1 MRGILTFLF
10 LLLAITVLSQSEVKT
25 ATVDSVELNEVQ
37 VTAARYPQSLRS
49 LAAPVQIVSSNKLQ
63 GISTGDLSSALSSVP
78 GVQLQSGTFQTLKLT
93 LRGIG
98 SRSQYSTNRTHV
110 YIDDIPL
117 TGGDGTSVFDDLEL
131 SFLSRAEITKGSY
144 SAWYGSGMGGSLRF
158 VSQKASDKTFS
169 ADAGATAGSFG
180 LLKFSGLALSG
191 FKSGKLTVGLS
202 HLSGDGY
209 RQNSSYSRSSALL
222 TGEFSDVKALGKI
235 TYLLMLSD
243 VDAFTPSSVDES
255 TFLNNPEAAAANWLN
270 VKGFKAYQR
279 LLAGVKIDTRLS
291 RGWTNTFLL
300 NTNTYDQYEL
310 RPFNILDDRS
320 VTFSVQESV
329 RFQTE
334 NANVSFGIEALTER
348 YNWQTLTNNT
358 LEVLTDAQE
367 NRSHINAFASSE
379 WLLSEKIRISLAAN
393 LNFTEYSLTENQV
406 PDRPVTNGNYAG
418 KAILSP
424 MAGVVYQL
432 SDAVSLYGSAGHGF
446 SNPTV
451 EESLN
456 SEGMMN
462 SHLRP
467 EQGWTFDAGAKCW
480 FPELRIFLQGSAYL
494 IALNDLLVTKRPAE
508 DVFYG
513 ENAGSSL
520 LKGLEMT
527 FRQQAFDWLNYSI
540 SGSVS
545 DNRFSSF
552 SENSISYAGK
562 NLPGIPQSQLYSDME
577 IILPWQIKFHAAF
590 RYSGKQYA
598 NDANQVLVKG
608 WKTFDAGVR
617 YETKQLAK
625 LHLNVQL
632 AVNNLFNED
641 YASMILINAPS
652 FNGRAPRYY
661 YPALPRNFAF
671 TLRLQWK

>member
-1 MRGILTFLF
+1 MRSVLTFLF
-10 LLLAITVLSQSEVKT
+10 LLVAKTVLSQSEVKT
-25 ATVDSVELNEVQ
+25 ATADSVELNEVQ

-49 LAAPVQIVSSNKLQ
+49 LAAPVQIVSQNKLQ
-63 GISTGDLSSALSSVP
+63 RISTGDLSSALASVP

-98 SRSQYSTNRTHV
+98 SRSQYSTNRTRV

-158 VSQKASDKTFS
+158 ISQKASDKTFS
-169 ADAGATAGSFG
+169 ADAGVTAGSFG
-180 LLKFSGLALSG
+180 LLKFSGMALSV
-191 FKSGKLTVGLS
+191 FESGKLTVGLS

-243 VDAFTPSSVDES
+243 VNAFTPSSVDEN
-255 TFLNNPEAAAANWLN
+255 TFLNNLQAAAANWLN

-279 LLAGVKIDTRLS
+279 LLAGVKIDTKLS
-291 RGWTNTFLL
+291 RAWTNTLLL

-320 VTFSVQESV
+320 VTFSVQESA
-329 RFQTE
+329 RFQAE
-334 NANVSFGIEALTER
+334 NVNLSFGIEALTER
-348 YNWQTLTNNT
+348 YNWQTQANNT

-367 NRSHINAFASSE
+367 NRSHINAFASTE
-379 WLLSEKIRISLAAN
+379 WLPSEKIRISLAAN
-393 LNFTEYSLTENQV
+393 LNFTEYSLTEKQV

-418 KAILSP
+418 KAIFSP
-424 MAGVVYQL
+424 MAGVVYRL
-432 SDAVSLYGSAGHGF
+432 SEAVSLYGSAGHGF

-462 SHLRP
+462 THLRP

-480 FPELRIFLQGSAYL
+480 FPEARIYLQGSAYL

-513 ENAGSSL
+513 ENAGSSM

-552 SENSISYAGK
+552 SENNISYAGK

-577 IILPWQIKFHAAF
+577 IVLPWQIKFHAAF
-590 RYSGKQYA
+590 RYSGMQYA
-598 NDANQVLVKG
+598 DDANQVLVKG
-608 WKTFDAGVR
+608 WKTLDAGVR
-617 YETKQLAK
+617 YETKLLGK

-632 AVNNLFNED
+632 AVNNLLNEH

-661 YPALPRNFAF
+661 YPALPRNFALS
-671 TLRLQWK
+671 LRLRWE

>member
-1 MRGILTFLF
+1 MRSALTFLF
-10 LLLAITVLSQSEVKT
+10 LLFVKTVLSQSEVKT

-37 VTAARYPQSLRS
+37 VTAARYPQSLRW
-49 LAAPVQIVSSNKLQ
+49 LATPVQLVSSNMLQ
-63 GISTGDLSSALSSVP
+63 RISTGDLSSALASVP

-98 SRSQYSTNRTHV
+98 SRSQYSTNRTRV

-144 SAWYGSGMGGSLRF
+144 SAWYGSGMGGTLRF
-158 VSQKASDKTFS
+158 VSQKASDKLFS
-169 ADAGATAGSFG
+169 ADAGATSGSFG
-180 LLKFSGLALSG
+180 LLKFLGMARSG
-191 FKSGKLTVGLS
+191 FESGKLTVGLS

-209 RQNSSYSRSSALL
+209 RQNSSYSRNSALL

-243 VDAFTPSSVDES
+243 VNAFTPSSVDENTS
-255 TFLNNPEAAAANWLN
+255 LNNPEAAAANWLN

-279 LLAGVKIDTRLS
+279 LLAGVKIDTKLS
-291 RGWTNTFLL
+291 RAWTNTLLL
-300 NTNTYDQYEL
+300 NTNAYDQYEL

-334 NANVSFGIEALTER
+334 NANVAFGIEALTER
-348 YNWQTLTNNT
+348 YNWQTQANNT
-358 LEVLTDAQE
+358 LEVLTDALE
-367 NRSHINAFASSE
+367 NRSHINAFASTE
-379 WLLSEKIRISLAAN
+379 WLASEKIRISLAAN

-418 KAILSP
+418 KAIFSP
-424 MAGVVYQL
+424 MAGVVYRL
-432 SDAVSLYGSAGHGF
+432 SEAVSLYGSAGHGF

-462 SHLRP
+462 THLRP

-480 FPELRIFLQGSAYL
+480 FPEARIYLQGSAYL

-513 ENAGSSL
+513 ENAGSSM

-552 SENSISYAGK
+552 SENNISYAGK

-577 IILPWQIKFHAAF
+577 IILPWQIKFHTAF
-590 RYSGKQYA
+590 RYSGMQYA
-598 NDANQVLVKG
+598 DDANRVLVKG
-608 WKTFDAGVR
+608 WKTLDAGVR
-617 YETKQLAK
+617 YETKLLGK
-625 LHLNVQL
+625 LHLNAQL
-632 AVNNLFNED
+632 AVNNLFNEH

>member
-1 MRGILTFLF
+1 MRSALTFLF
-10 LLLAITVLSQSEVKT
+10 LLFVKTVLSQSEVKT

-49 LAAPVQIVSSNKLQ
+49 LAAPVQLISSNMLQ
-63 GISTGDLSSALSSVP
+63 RISTGDLSSALASVP

-98 SRSQYSTNRTHV
+98 SRSQYSTNRTRV

-158 VSQKASDKTFS
+158 VSQKASDKLFS
-169 ADAGATAGSFG
+169 ADAGATSGSFG
-180 LLKFSGLALSG
+180 LLKFLGMARSG
-191 FKSGKLTVGLS
+191 FESGKLTVGLS

-209 RQNSSYSRSSALL
+209 RQNSSYSRNSALL

-243 VDAFTPSSVDES
+243 VNAFTPSSVDENTS
-255 TFLNNPEAAAANWLN
+255 LNNPEAAAANWLN

-279 LLAGVKIDTRLS
+279 LLAGVKIDTKLS
-291 RGWTNTFLL
+291 RAWTNTLLL
-300 NTNTYDQYEL
+300 NTNAYDQYEL

-334 NANVSFGIEALTER
+334 NANVAFGIEALTER
-348 YNWQTLTNNT
+348 YNWQTQANNT
-358 LEVLTDAQE
+358 LEVLTDALE
-367 NRSHINAFASSE
+367 NRSHINAFASTE
-379 WLLSEKIRISLAAN
+379 WLASEKIRISLAAN
-393 LNFTEYSLTENQV
+393 LNFTEYRLTENQV

-418 KAILSP
+418 KAIFSP
-424 MAGVVYQL
+424 MAGVVYRL
-432 SDAVSLYGSAGHGF
+432 SEAVSLYGSAGHGF

-462 SHLRP
+462 THLRP

-480 FPELRIFLQGSAYL
+480 FPEARIYLQGSAYL

-513 ENAGSSL
+513 ENAGSSM

-552 SENSISYAGK
+552 SENNISYAGK

-577 IILPWQIKFHAAF
+577 IILPWQIKFHTTF
-590 RYSGKQYA
+590 RYSGMQYA
-598 NDANQVLVKG
+598 DDANRVLVKG
-608 WKTFDAGVR
+608 WKTLDAGVR
-617 YETKQLAK
+617 YETKLLGK
-625 LHLNVQL
+625 LHLNAQL
-632 AVNNLFNED
+632 AVNNLFNEH

>member
-1 MRGILTFLF
+1 MRSVLTFLF
-10 LLLAITVLSQSEVKT
+10 LLFAKTVLSQSEVKT
-25 ATVDSVELNEVQ
+25 ANADSVELSEVQ

-49 LAAPVQIVSSNKLQ
+49 LAAPVQIVSQNKMQ
-63 GISTGDLSSALSSVP
+63 RISTGDLSSALASVP
-78 GVQLQSGTFQTLKLT
+78 GVQVQSGTFQTLKLT

-98 SRSQYSTNRTHV
+98 SRSQYSTNRTRV

-158 VSQKASDKTFS
+158 VSQKASDKLFS
-169 ADAGATAGSFG
+169 ADAGVTAGSFG
-180 LLKFSGLALSG
+180 LLKFSGMTLSG
-191 FKSGKLTVGLS
+191 FESGKLTVGLS

-243 VDAFTPSSVDES
+243 VNAFTPSSVDEN
-255 TFLNNPEAAAANWLN
+255 TFLNNPQDAAANWLN

-279 LLAGVKIDTRLS
+279 LLAGVKIDTKLS
-291 RGWTNTFLL
+291 RAWTNTLLL

-329 RFQTE
+329 RYQTE
-334 NANVSFGIEALTER
+334 NVNLSFGIEALTER
-348 YNWQTLTNNT
+348 YNWQTQANNT
-358 LEVLTDAQE
+358 LEVLTDALE
-367 NRSHINAFASSE
+367 TRSHINAFASTE
-379 WLLSEKIRISLAAN
+379 WLASEKIRISLAAN
-393 LNFTEYSLTENQV
+393 LNFTKYSLTENQV
-406 PDRPVTNGNYAG
+406 SDRPVTNGNYAG
-418 KAILSP
+418 KAIFSP

-432 SDAVSLYGSAGHGF
+432 SEAVSLYGSAGHGF

-462 SHLRP
+462 THLRP

-480 FPELRIFLQGSAYL
+480 FPEARIYLQGSAYL

-513 ENAGSSL
+513 ENAGSSM

-552 SENSISYAGK
+552 SENNISYAGK
-562 NLPGIPQSQLYSDME
+562 KLPGIPQSQLYSDME
-577 IILPWQIKFHAAF
+577 IILPWQIKFHTAF
-590 RYSGKQYA
+590 RYSGMQYA
-598 NDANQVLVKG
+598 DDANQVLVKG
-608 WKTFDAGVR
+608 WKTLDAGVR
-617 YETKQLAK
+617 YETKLFGK

-632 AVNNLFNED
+632 AVNNLLNEH

>member
-1 MRGILTFLF
+1 MRSALTFLF
-10 LLLAITVLSQSEVKT
+10 LLFVKTVLSQSEVKT

-49 LAAPVQIVSSNKLQ
+49 LAAPVQLISSNMLQ
-63 GISTGDLSSALSSVP
+63 RISTGDLSSALASVP

-98 SRSQYSTNRTHV
+98 SRSQYSTNRTRV

-158 VSQKASDKTFS
+158 VSQKASDKLFS
-169 ADAGATAGSFG
+169 ADAGATSGSFG
-180 LLKFSGLALSG
+180 LLKFLGMARSG
-191 FKSGKLTVGLS
+191 FESGKLTVGLS

-209 RQNSSYSRSSALL
+209 RQNSSYSRNSALL

-243 VDAFTPSSVDES
+243 VNAFTPSSVDENTS
-255 TFLNNPEAAAANWLN
+255 LNNPEAAAANWLN

-279 LLAGVKIDTRLS
+279 LLAGVKIDTKLS
-291 RGWTNTFLL
+291 RAWTNTLLL
-300 NTNTYDQYEL
+300 NTNAYDQYEL

-334 NANVSFGIEALTER
+334 NANVAFGIEALTER
-348 YNWQTLTNNT
+348 YNWQTQANNT
-358 LEVLTDAQE
+358 LEVLTDALE
-367 NRSHINAFASSE
+367 NRSHINAFASTE
-379 WLLSEKIRISLAAN
+379 WLASEKIRISLAAN

-418 KAILSP
+418 KAIFSP
-424 MAGVVYQL
+424 MAGVVYRL
-432 SDAVSLYGSAGHGF
+432 SEAVSLYGSAGHGF

-462 SHLRP
+462 THLRP

-480 FPELRIFLQGSAYL
+480 FPEARIYLQGSAYL

-513 ENAGSSL
+513 ENAGSSM

-552 SENSISYAGK
+552 SENNISYAGK

-577 IILPWQIKFHAAF
+577 IILPWQIKFHTAF
-590 RYSGKQYA
+590 RYSGMQYA
-598 NDANQVLVKG
+598 DDANRVLVKG
-608 WKTFDAGVR
+608 WKTLDAGVR
-617 YETKQLAK
+617 YETKLLGK
-625 LHLNVQL
+625 LHLNAQL
-632 AVNNLFNED
+632 AVNNLFNEH

>member
-1 MRGILTFLF
+1 MF
-10 LLLAITVLSQSEVKT
+10 LLFVKTVLSQSEVKT

-49 LAAPVQIVSSNKLQ
+49 LAAPVQLISSNMLQ
-63 GISTGDLSSALSSVP
+63 RISTGDLSSALASGP

-98 SRSQYSTNRTHV
+98 SRSQYSTNRTRV

-158 VSQKASDKTFS
+158 VSQKASDKLFL
-169 ADAGATAGSFG
+169 ADAGATSGSFG
-180 LLKFSGLALSG
+180 LLKFLGMARSG
-191 FKSGKLTVGLS
+191 FESGKLTVGLS

-209 RQNSSYSRSSALL
+209 RQNSSYSRNSALL

-243 VDAFTPSSVDES
+243 VNAFTPSSVDENTS
-255 TFLNNPEAAAANWLN
+255 LNNPEAAAANWLN

-279 LLAGVKIDTRLS
+279 LLAGVKIDTKLS
-291 RGWTNTFLL
+291 RAWTNTLLL
-300 NTNTYDQYEL
+300 NTNAYDQYEL

-334 NANVSFGIEALTER
+334 NANVAFGIEALTER
-348 YNWQTLTNNT
+348 YNWQTQANNT
-358 LEVLTDAQE
+358 LEVLTDALE
-367 NRSHINAFASSE
+367 NRSHINAFASTD
-379 WLLSEKIRISLAAN
+379 WLASEKIRISLAAN

-418 KAILSP
+418 KAIFSP
-424 MAGVVYQL
+424 MAGVVYRL
-432 SDAVSLYGSAGHGF
+432 SEAVSLYGSAGHGF
-446 SNPTV
+446 SNHTV

-462 SHLRP
+462 KHLRP
-467 EQGWTFDAGAKCW
+467 EEGWTFDAGAKCW
-480 FPELRIFLQGSAYL
+480 FPEARIYLQGSAYL

-513 ENAGSSL
+513 ENAGSSM

-552 SENSISYAGK
+552 SENNISYAGK
-562 NLPGIPQSQLYSDME
+562 NLPGIPQSQLYSDM
-577 IILPWQIKFHAAF
+577 
-590 RYSGKQYA
+590 
-598 NDANQVLVKG
+598 
-608 WKTFDAGVR
+608 
-617 YETKQLAK
+617 
-625 LHLNVQL
+625 
-632 AVNNLFNED
+632 
-641 YASMILINAPS
+641 
-652 FNGRAPRYY
+652 
-661 YPALPRNFAF
+661 
-671 TLRLQWK
+671 

>member
-1 MRGILTFLF
+1 MRSVLTFLF
-10 LLLAITVLSQSEVKT
+10 LLFAKTVLSQSEVKT
-25 ATVDSVELNEVQ
+25 ANADSVELSEVQ

-49 LAAPVQIVSSNKLQ
+49 LAAPVQIVSQNKMQ
-63 GISTGDLSSALSSVP
+63 RISTGDLSSALASVP

-98 SRSQYSTNRTHV
+98 SRSQYSTNRTCV

-117 TGGDGTSVFDDLEL
+117 TGGEGTSVFDDVEL
-131 SFLSRAEITKGSY
+131 SFLSHAEITKGSY

-158 VSQKASDKTFS
+158 ISQKASDKLFS
-169 ADAGATAGSFG
+169 ADAGVTGGSFG

-191 FKSGKLTVGLS
+191 FESGKLTVGLS

-243 VDAFTPSSVDES
+243 VNAFTPSSVDEN
-255 TFLNNPEAAAANWLN
+255 TFLNNPQAAALNWLN

-279 LLAGVKIDTRLS
+279 LLAGVKIDTKLS
-291 RGWTNTFLL
+291 RAWTNTLLL
-300 NTNTYDQYEL
+300 NTNIYDQYEL

-334 NANVSFGIEALTER
+334 NANVAFGIEALTER
-348 YNWQTLTNNT
+348 YNWQTQANNT
-358 LEVLTDAQE
+358 LEILTDAQE
-367 NRSHINAFASSE
+367 NRSHFNAFASTE
-379 WLLSEKIRISLAAN
+379 WLPFEKIRISLAAN
-393 LNFTEYSLTENQV
+393 LNFTKYSLTENQV
-406 PDRPVTNGNYAG
+406 PDRPVTNGNYTG
-418 KAILSP
+418 KAIFSP

-462 SHLRP
+462 THLRP

-480 FPELRIFLQGSAYL
+480 FPEARIFLQGSAYL

-513 ENAGSSL
+513 ENAGSSV
-520 LKGLEMT
+520 LKGLEIT

-552 SENSISYAGK
+552 SENDISYAGK

-577 IILPWQIKFHAAF
+577 IILPWQIKFHTAF
-590 RYSGKQYA
+590 RYSGMQYA
-598 NDANQVLVKG
+598 DDANQVLVKG
-608 WKTFDAGVR
+608 WKTLDAGVR
-617 YETKQLAK
+617 YETKLLGK

-632 AVNNLFNED
+632 AVNNLLNEL

>member
-1 MRGILTFLF
+1 MRSALTFLF
-10 LLLAITVLSQSEVKT
+10 LLFVKTVLSQSEVKT

-49 LAAPVQIVSSNKLQ
+49 LAAPVQLISSNMLQ
-63 GISTGDLSSALSSVP
+63 RISTGDLSSALASVP

-98 SRSQYSTNRTHV
+98 SRSQYSTNRTRV

-158 VSQKASDKTFS
+158 VSQKASDKLFS
-169 ADAGATAGSFG
+169 ADAGATSGSFG
-180 LLKFSGLALSG
+180 LLKFLGMARSG
-191 FKSGKLTVGLS
+191 FESGKLTVGLS

-209 RQNSSYSRSSALL
+209 RQNSSYSRNSALL

-243 VDAFTPSSVDES
+243 VNAFTPSSVDENTS
-255 TFLNNPEAAAANWLN
+255 LNNPEAAAANWLN

-279 LLAGVKIDTRLS
+279 LLAGVKIDTKLS
-291 RGWTNTFLL
+291 RAWTNTLLL
-300 NTNTYDQYEL
+300 NTNAYDQYEL

-334 NANVSFGIEALTER
+334 NANVAFGIEALTER
-348 YNWQTLTNNT
+348 YNWQTQANNT
-358 LEVLTDAQE
+358 LEVLTDALE
-367 NRSHINAFASSE
+367 NRSHINAFASTD
-379 WLLSEKIRISLAAN
+379 WLASEKIRISLAAN

-418 KAILSP
+418 KAIFSP
-424 MAGVVYQL
+424 MAGVVYRL
-432 SDAVSLYGSAGHGF
+432 SEAVSLYGSAGHGF

-462 SHLRP
+462 THLRP

-480 FPELRIFLQGSAYL
+480 FPEARIYLQGSAYL

-513 ENAGSSL
+513 ENAGSSM

-552 SENSISYAGK
+552 SENNISYAGK

-577 IILPWQIKFHAAF
+577 IILPWQIKFHTAF
-590 RYSGKQYA
+590 RYSGMQYA
-598 NDANQVLVKG
+598 DDANRVLVKG
-608 WKTFDAGVR
+608 WKTLDAGVR
-617 YETKQLAK
+617 YETKLLGK
-625 LHLNVQL
+625 LHLNAQL
-632 AVNNLFNED
+632 AVNNLFNEH

>member
-1 MRGILTFLF
+1 MRSALTFLF
-10 LLLAITVLSQSEVKT
+10 LLFVKTVLSQSEVKT

-49 LAAPVQIVSSNKLQ
+49 LAAPVQLISSNMLQ
-63 GISTGDLSSALSSVP
+63 RISTGDLSSALASVP

-98 SRSQYSTNRTHV
+98 SRSQYSTNRTRV

-144 SAWYGSGMGGSLRF
+144 SAWYGSGMGGSLRY
-158 VSQKASDKTFS
+158 VSQKASDKLFS
-169 ADAGATAGSFG
+169 ADAGTTSGSFG
-180 LLKFSGLALSG
+180 LLKFLGMARSG
-191 FKSGKLTVGLS
+191 FESGKLTVGLS

-209 RQNSSYSRSSALL
+209 RQNSSYSRNSALL

-243 VDAFTPSSVDES
+243 VNAFTPSSVDENTS
-255 TFLNNPEAAAANWLN
+255 LNNPEAAAANWLN

-279 LLAGVKIDTRLS
+279 LLAGVKIDTKLS
-291 RGWTNTFLL
+291 RAWTNTLLL
-300 NTNTYDQYEL
+300 NTNAYDQYEL

-334 NANVSFGIEALTER
+334 NANVAFGIEALTER
-348 YNWQTLTNNT
+348 YNWQTQANNT
-358 LEVLTDAQE
+358 LEVLTDALE
-367 NRSHINAFASSE
+367 NRSHINAFASTE
-379 WLLSEKIRISLAAN
+379 WLASEKIRISLAAN

-418 KAILSP
+418 KAIFSP
-424 MAGVVYQL
+424 MAGVVYRL
-432 SDAVSLYGSAGHGF
+432 SEAVSLYGSAGHGF

-462 SHLRP
+462 THLRP

-480 FPELRIFLQGSAYL
+480 FPEARIYLQGSAYL

-513 ENAGSSL
+513 ENAGSSM

-552 SENSISYAGK
+552 SENNISYAGK

-577 IILPWQIKFHAAF
+577 IILPWQIKFHTAF
-590 RYSGKQYA
+590 RYSGMQYA
-598 NDANQVLVKG
+598 DDANRVLVKG
-608 WKTFDAGVR
+608 WKTLDAGVR
-617 YETKQLAK
+617 YETKLLGK
-625 LHLNVQL
+625 LHLNAQL
-632 AVNNLFNED
+632 AVNNLFNEH

>member
-1 MRGILTFLF
+1 
-10 LLLAITVLSQSEVKT
+10 
-25 ATVDSVELNEVQ
+25 
-37 VTAARYPQSLRS
+37 
-49 LAAPVQIVSSNKLQ
+49 
-63 GISTGDLSSALSSVP
+63 
-78 GVQLQSGTFQTLKLT
+78 
-93 LRGIG
+93 
-98 SRSQYSTNRTHV
+98 
-110 YIDDIPL
+110 
-117 TGGDGTSVFDDLEL
+117 
-131 SFLSRAEITKGSY
+131 
-144 SAWYGSGMGGSLRF
+144 MGGSLRF
-158 VSQKASDKTFS
+158 ISQKASDKLFS
-169 ADAGATAGSFG
+169 ADAGMTAGSFG
-180 LLKFSGLALSG
+180 LLKFSCLALSG
-191 FKSGKLTVGLS
+191 FESGKLTVGLS

-243 VDAFTPSSVDES
+243 VNAFTPSSVDES
-255 TFLNNPEAAAANWLN
+255 TFLNDPQAAALNWLN

-279 LLAGVKIDTRLS
+279 LLAGVKIDTKLS
-291 RGWTNTFLL
+291 HQWINTLLL

-334 NANVSFGIEALTER
+334 NVNLSFGIEALTER
-348 YNWQTLTNNT
+348 YNWQTLANNT
-358 LEVLTDAQE
+358 LEVLTDALE
-367 NRSHINAFASSE
+367 NRSHINAFASTE
-379 WLLSEKIRISLAAN
+379 WLPSEKIRISLAAN

-406 PDRPVTNGNYAG
+406 PDRPVTNGDFSG
-418 KAILSP
+418 KAIFSP
-424 MAGVVYQL
+424 MAGIVYQL

-462 SHLRP
+462 THLRP

-480 FPELRIFLQGSAYL
+480 FPEARIYLQGSVYL

-513 ENAGSSL
+513 ENAGSSI

-552 SENSISYAGK
+552 SENNISYAGK

-590 RYSGKQYA
+590 RYSGMQYA
-598 NDANQVLVKG
+598 DDANQVLVKG
-608 WKTFDAGVR
+608 WKTLDAGVR
-617 YETKQLAK
+617 YETKLLGK

-632 AVNNLFNED
+632 AVNNLLNEH

>member
-1 MRGILTFLF
+1 MRSVLTFLF
-10 LLLAITVLSQSEVKT
+10 LLFAKTVLSQSEVKT

-49 LAAPVQIVSSNKLQ
+49 LAAPVQLVSSNMLQ
-63 GISTGDLSSALSSVP
+63 RISTGDLSSALASVP

-98 SRSQYSTNRTHV
+98 SRSQYSTNRTRV

-158 VSQKASDKTFS
+158 VSQKASDKLFS
-169 ADAGATAGSFG
+169 ADAGLTAGSFG
-180 LLKFSGLALSG
+180 LLKFSGMARSG
-191 FKSGKLTVGLS
+191 FESGKLTVGLS

-243 VDAFTPSSVDES
+243 VNAFTPSSVDEN
-255 TFLNNPEAAAANWLN
+255 TFLNNPQAAAANWLN

-279 LLAGVKIDTRLS
+279 LLAGVKIDTKLS
-291 RGWTNTFLL
+291 RAWTNTLLL

-320 VTFSVQESV
+320 VTFSVQESA
-329 RFQTE
+329 RYQTE
-334 NANVSFGIEALTER
+334 NANVAFGIEALTER
-348 YNWQTLTNNT
+348 YNWQTQANNT
-358 LEVLTDAQE
+358 LEVLTDALE
-367 NRSHINAFASSE
+367 TRSHINAFASAE
-379 WLLSEKIRISLAAN
+379 WLPFEKIRISVAAN
-393 LNFTEYSLTENQV
+393 LNFTKYSLTENQV
-406 PDRPVTNGNYAG
+406 SDRPVTNGNYAG
-418 KAILSP
+418 KAIFSP

-432 SDAVSLYGSAGHGF
+432 SEAVSLYGSAGHGF

-462 SHLRP
+462 THLRP

-480 FPELRIFLQGSAYL
+480 FPEARIYLQGSAYL

-513 ENAGSSL
+513 ENAGSSI

-577 IILPWQIKFHAAF
+577 IILPWQIKFHIAF
-590 RYSGKQYA
+590 RYSGMQYA
-598 NDANQVLVKG
+598 DDANQVLVKG
-608 WKTFDAGVR
+608 WKTLDAGVR
-617 YETKQLAK
+617 YETKLLGK

-632 AVNNLFNED
+632 AVNNLLNEH

>member
-1 MRGILTFLF
+1 MRSVLTFLF
-10 LLLAITVLSQSEVKT
+10 LLFAKTVLSQSEVKT

-49 LAAPVQIVSSNKLQ
+49 LAAPVQLVSSNMLQ
-63 GISTGDLSSALSSVP
+63 RISTGDLSSALASVP

-98 SRSQYSTNRTHV
+98 SRSQYSTNRTRV

-158 VSQKASDKTFS
+158 VSQKASDKLFS
-169 ADAGATAGSFG
+169 ADAGLTAGSFG
-180 LLKFSGLALSG
+180 LLKFSGMARSG
-191 FKSGKLTVGLS
+191 FESGKLTVGLS

-243 VDAFTPSSVDES
+243 VNAFTPSSVDEN
-255 TFLNNPEAAAANWLN
+255 TFLNNPQAAAANWLN

-279 LLAGVKIDTRLS
+279 LLAGVKIDTKLS
-291 RGWTNTFLL
+291 RAWTNTLLL

-329 RFQTE
+329 RYQTE
-334 NANVSFGIEALTER
+334 NVNLFFGIEALTER
-348 YNWQTLTNNT
+348 YNWQTQANNT
-358 LEVLTDAQE
+358 LEVLTDALE
-367 NRSHINAFASSE
+367 NRSHINTFASTE
-379 WLLSEKIRISLAAN
+379 WLPSEKIRISLAAN
-393 LNFTEYSLTENQV
+393 LNFTEYSLTEKQV

-418 KAILSP
+418 KAIFSP

-432 SDAVSLYGSAGHGF
+432 MDAVSLYGSAGHGF

-462 SHLRP
+462 VNLQP

-480 FPELRIFLQGSAYL
+480 FPEARIYLQGSAYL

-513 ENAGSSL
+513 ENAGSSM

-527 FRQQAFDWLNYSI
+527 LRQQAFDWLNYSI

-552 SENSISYAGK
+552 SENNISYAGK

-590 RYSGKQYA
+590 RYSGMQYA
-598 NDANQVLVKG
+598 DDANQVLVKG
-608 WKTFDAGVR
+608 WKTLDAGVR
-617 YETKQLAK
+617 YETKLLGK

-632 AVNNLFNED
+632 AVNNLLNEH